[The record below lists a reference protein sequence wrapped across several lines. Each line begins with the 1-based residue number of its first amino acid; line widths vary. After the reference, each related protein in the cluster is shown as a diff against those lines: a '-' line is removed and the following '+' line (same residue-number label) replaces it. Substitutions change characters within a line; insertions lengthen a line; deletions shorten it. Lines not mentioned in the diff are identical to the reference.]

1 MKLDINDL
9 EISDEK
15 MLRAIESAFGDLSL
29 ADVIPET
36 LKDAFVQAGLQ
47 TVRQEEPNLEPPSK
61 KEVLLSSYLEYAM
74 HVILDRAMEKHNLRP
89 VLPRVSNLVT
99 NVKHPKTAGFLPFL
113 LSKKF
118 LLLVLFKRIRA
129 PPSMHT
135 SNLISMCYVDG

>member
-9 EISDEK
+9 DISDEK
-15 MLRAIESAFGDLSL
+15 MLQAIESAFGDLSL

-47 TVRQEEPNLEPPSK
+47 TVRQEEPNPEPPSK
-61 KEVLLSSYLEYAM
+61 KEVLLSSYLAYAV
-74 HVILDRAMEKHNLRP
+74 HVILDRAMEKHNFRP

-99 NVKHPKTAGFLPFL
+99 NVKNPTTAGFLPSL
-113 LSKKF
+113 LSEKF

-129 PPSMHT
+129 PPLMHT
-135 SNLISMCYVDG
+135 KG